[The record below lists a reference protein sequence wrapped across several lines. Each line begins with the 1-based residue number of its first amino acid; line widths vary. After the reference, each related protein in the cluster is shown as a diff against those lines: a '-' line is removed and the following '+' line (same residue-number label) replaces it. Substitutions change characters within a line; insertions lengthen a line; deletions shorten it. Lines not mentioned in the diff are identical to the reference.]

1 MSAPRCTP
9 KKPKV
14 PKAFLSAAHPP
25 MRSAAGGT
33 SSGYSTA
40 TGDATSYSGFTMDE
54 VERESQ

>member
-1 MSAPRCTP
+1 LSAPRGTP

-14 PKAFLSAAHPP
+14 PKAFLSAAHPSVRP
-25 MRSAAGGT
+25 AAGGM

-54 VERESQ
+54 VEREAQ